1 MHVKHVDVKS
11 PHVGVMWKFGRGV
24 ISSATICLS
33 NPFKKGC
40 LAYLKNEWLIEE
52 RSSDGE
58 FSFSESESD
67 DDCLDSDRDW
77 CQIDVTSP
85 LPSHPKLTFTGNP
98 GIKVCIG
105 DSGDPLEYFN
115 LFLDDEMFSFI
126 VEETNRYAESFFE
139 NAELTPGSRAL
150 KWKNTNKEEM
160 KRFISLLR
168 LQGIVQKPVEQWF
181 WSKRPILSTPFFGK
195 VMVHKFKS
203 VYVPKPDI
211 SVDESLIA
219 YKGRLSWKQ
228 YIPQKRARFGIK
240 LFQLCESESGYIWN
254 SLIYTGKGTAFKEN
268 YNDYGLSTKS
278 VLTLIHELKG
288 KNYCLSTDN
297 FYTSPEL
304 AELLIDSKTDI
315 CGTLRPNRKGLPVS
329 LKSSTL
335 KKGEDYSLP
344 KGDEAHFWL
353 NGYDNK
359 QNCRI
364 WSEANPQVYVE
375 TPLHPEELTV

>member
-1 MHVKHVDVKS
+1 MNSDS
-11 PHVGVMWKFGRGV
+11 E
-24 ISSATICLS
+24 
-33 NPFKKGC
+33 
-40 LAYLKNEWLIEE
+40 NECLIEE
-52 RSSDGE
+52 RSSDEE
-58 FSFSESESD
+58 FSSSESESD
-67 DDCLDSDRDW
+67 DDCLDSARDW

-85 LPSHPKLTFTGNP
+85 LPSHPKFPFTGNP

-105 DSGDPLEYFN
+105 ESGDSFEYFN

-160 KRFISLLR
+160 KRFIALLL
-168 LQGIVQKPVEQWF
+168 LQGVVQKPVEQWF

-195 VMVHKFKS
+195 VMGEVRYGLLMKFLHFANNESSSDLDHNTKLKKIRDFHNLMVHKFKS

-254 SLIYTGKGTAFKEN
+254 SLIYTGKGTAFNEN

-278 VLTLIHELKG
+278 VLTLIHELAGKG
-288 KNYCLSTDN
+288 YCLSIDN
-297 FYTSPEL
+297 FYTS
-304 AELLIDSKTDI
+304 
-315 CGTLRPNRKGLPVS
+315 
-329 LKSSTL
+329 
-335 KKGEDYSLP
+335 
-344 KGDEAHFWL
+344 
-353 NGYDNK
+353 
-359 QNCRI
+359 
-364 WSEANPQVYVE
+364 
-375 TPLHPEELTV
+375 